1 MGLLNTV
8 IKRQDAQNNVSNAPA
23 ASDERKLLMNINS
36 RVEDLKLQN
45 LENAKFLRGISRKI
59 EDELNQMHELEEN
72 RSIEIYDDSNIL
84 ESIERVEKSLK
95 DINNDEVL
103 DAIEKINTSIKGM
116 DNSIEVM
123 DAIEK
128 VNTSIKGMDN
138 TAVVL
143 NAIENVQA
151 SLSKINTEEL
161 LRIQENVRKLQQE
174 VQKFDYERI
183 MSELAK
189 LDAAVC
195 NVNTEVIFIEL
206 DKINK
211 AIEKISAADIIV
223 EEIAKTNQKLDEL
236 RSADVLKEIHRVE
249 ELVAEISDRTVLSE
263 LQRIKLLINEKN
275 STEIVNTFDEKIKR
289 LSPKD
294 YSDNFFELKQMLKA
308 IEEKNDEIGKKLD
321 RVATMPTMVK
331 SILDKTN
338 GENMSR
344 MEELIADVNG
354 RQRKGTDTI
363 KTRISVNMWV
373 SILTLAI
380 VIAKLLQII

>member
-84 ESIERVEKSLK
+84 ESIERVEKSLN

-128 VNTSIKGMDN
+128 VNTSIKVMDN

-223 EEIAKTNQKLDEL
+223 EEIAKTNQKLD
-236 RSADVLKEIHRVE
+236 
-249 ELVAEISDRTVLSE
+249 
-263 LQRIKLLINEKN
+263 
-275 STEIVNTFDEKIKR
+275 
-289 LSPKD
+289 
-294 YSDNFFELKQMLKA
+294 
-308 IEEKNDEIGKKLD
+308 